1 MSSQKLLQV
10 FLVLMC
16 VGCGEKS
23 PTPGQPG
30 SPQNIAKAGTGKES
44 AVQSRLRDL
53 AVEDLHK
60 SKYSGA
66 RAEALCDTVSE
77 ETYDPVSY
85 GVIRNSPE
93 VLGDHKPLP
102 AVVMRHQYTCV
113 NRTFATKDKQ
123 EQWVILAL
131 DDEFKMVRCLRTGPL
146 SVVAQLA
153 STCAFSPDSG
163 KSPFPGA
170 PDVATSAI
178 PKSDG
183 SPAASKTEAVQSTV
197 PSAASKASTYL
208 EPYRGSYGSQCQGQA
223 LVTVKADSVLI
234 NQDGKTSQLS
244 DLDIDVSFF
253 GRSPPEGFSFA
264 ALGRKMTSGENVILL
279 FWDGKKG
286 PEVSVGD
293 SNAPHLA
300 RCP

>member
-1 MSSQKLLQV
+1 MGPRTLFQIL
-10 FLVLMC
+10 LVLGC

-23 PTPGQPG
+23 PTSDQSN
-30 SPQNIAKAGTGKES
+30 SPQNIVKAGAGKGS
-44 AVQSRLRDL
+44 AIQSRLRDL

-77 ETYDPVSY
+77 EIYDPVSF

-93 VLGDHKPLP
+93 VLGEQKPLP

-113 NRTFATKDKQ
+113 NRTFATKDRQ

-153 STCAFSPDSG
+153 NTCEFSSDSG

-170 PDVATSAI
+170 PDVATLAT

-183 SPAASKTEAVQSTV
+183 SRVPSKSEAAQSTV
-197 PSAASKASTYL
+197 SSAASMALAYL
-208 EPYRGSYGSQCQGQA
+208 EPYRGSYGRQCQGQA
-223 LVTVKADSVLI
+223 LVTVNADSVLI
-234 NQDGKTSQLS
+234 NQDGKTSHLT
-244 DLDIDVSFF
+244 DLDINVSFF
-253 GRSPPEGFSFA
+253 GKSPPEGFIFA
-264 ALGRKMTSGENVILL
+264 LLGRKMTSGENVILL
-279 FWDGKKG
+279 FWDGKREI
-286 PEVSVGD
+286 EVSVGD
-293 SNAPHLA
+293 GNAPHLA